1 MIKFL
6 EFTEVLKY
14 DSDVLRQSTFT
25 PEERWSITQERSI
38 IIGDYVRKSYITK
51 KTYSKCETLLKEI
64 KETNWSRIN
73 IFN

>member
-1 MIKFL
+1 MITFL

-25 PEERWSITQERSI
+25 PEERWSIAQERSI

-64 KETNWSRIN
+64 KETNWGRTN
-73 IFN
+73 TFQ